1 MPGIEIEI
9 IRGTVV
15 GGLAVEPG
23 QVVAASASEA
33 DLLIRLG
40 KARPAQVDVETASA
54 EPDAEAA
61 VMPTAK
67 RKRG

>member
-1 MPGIEIEI
+1 MREVEIEI
-9 IRGTVV
+9 IRATVV
-15 GGLAVEPG
+15 GGVAVDPG
-23 QVVAASASEA
+23 QVVTVSASDA

-40 KARPAQVDVETASA
+40 KAKQVDVETASA